1 MRESVIE
8 FNNEQHSLLLNSR
21 ATMSERKG
29 NDTGEQSENVVEGQP
44 LFPFEDALMVEG
56 EPAWDRMGKIA
67 RFCASVVKKHFGEVL
82 DFTPESLKVLD
93 RVILS
98 GRGGESKGELPLKVR
113 VAFGAYL
120 GELLVRRTSGR
131 WVSGLEEEEPASILF
146 LDSNDQALAS
156 VSPFMIV
163 GQKLANPW
171 TFDLSLA
178 WTALDQKLKEIGAT

>member
-1 MRESVIE
+1 MSLST
-8 FNNEQHSLLLNSR
+8 FNNKQDLLLPNSKP
-21 ATMSERKG
+21 TMTERKG
-29 NDTGEQSENVVEGQP
+29 KDTNESSENVIEGQP

-67 RFCASVVKKHFGEVL
+67 RFCVSTVEKHFGEVL
-82 DFTPESLKVLD
+82 DFSAESVKVLD

-98 GRGGESKGELPLKVR
+98 GWGEESQGKISLNVR
-113 VAFGAYL
+113 ILFGAYL
-120 GELLVRRTSGR
+120 GEILARKTSGR

-146 LDSNDQALAS
+146 LDKSDQALAS
-156 VSPFMIV
+156 VSPFMMV

-178 WTALDQKLKEIGAT
+178 WTALDQKLKEIGAK